1 MKTEK
6 RFIIAFAAVAAACCA
21 LCVLCSVLSLQRLRQ
36 NNNAA
41 VAQLIANLRAH
52 QPEITY
58 TEIMQILN
66 AEENTVEAEKLLR
79 SFGIPEDSWTVKN
92 SQADSARVAAASAA
106 VCLLCGASCFGVF
119 ALYRRRQSKRL
130 DKLICYLAAVKGG
143 NYDLDLD
150 SNSENADSRLQNE
163 IYNTTVALR
172 EAAQQSAASREQL
185 KTALSDISHQLKT
198 PLTSIIITTENLL
211 DNPDLPPD
219 LRQEFLRDIYRSS
232 NHISFLVQSL
242 LTLSKLDAN
251 SIILKRKPEP
261 LGEIFK
267 EVTQNLAVLA
277 ELKGVPI
284 ITDDNAV
291 TLPCDKKWLCEALS
305 NITKNCVEHT
315 DNGGTVQMKAENN
328 PLYTKITVS
337 DKGQG
342 IQKDDLPHIFER
354 FYKGKNADD
363 DRVGIGLALSK
374 AIIEKSGGTVSVDSA
389 IGTGS
394 TFTIKIF
401 H

>member
-1 MKTEK
+1 M
-6 RFIIAFAAVAAACCA
+6 
-21 LCVLCSVLSLQRLRQ
+21 
-36 NNNAA
+36 
-41 VAQLIANLRAH
+41 
-52 QPEITY
+52 
-58 TEIMQILN
+58 
-66 AEENTVEAEKLLR
+66 
-79 SFGIPEDSWTVKN
+79 
-92 SQADSARVAAASAA
+92 
-106 VCLLCGASCFGVF
+106 
-119 ALYRRRQSKRL
+119 
-130 DKLICYLAAVKGG
+130 
-143 NYDLDLD
+143 
-150 SNSENADSRLQNE
+150 
-163 IYNTTVALR
+163 
-172 EAAQQSAASREQL
+172 
-185 KTALSDISHQLKT
+185 
-198 PLTSIIITTENLL
+198 
-211 DNPDLPPD
+211 
-219 LRQEFLRDIYRSS
+219 
-232 NHISFLVQSL
+232 
-242 LTLSKLDAN
+242 TLSKLDAN